1 MSISRRQF
9 FRGLAGQGEDRQ
21 RERRARIVAVEAY
34 VRTNL
39 LPYDFAISAE
49 QVDKVLEAAVASV
62 EIDAEDELLTYERRT
77 RLRETVENM
86 VEQWREGYL
95 RAEERRRE
103 AIPFVAEFLSMEA
116 TPEDLLNLR
125 QRFCIPYPAV
135 LEEEVERQVRAW
147 LSGLSNARLAEC
159 AGDTLRD
166 LVFSELR
173 SWC

>member
-21 RERRARIVAVEAY
+21 RGRQARVVAVEAY

-39 LPYDFAISAE
+39 LPYDFALTGE
-49 QVDKVLEAAVASV
+49 QTDKVLRAALASV

-77 RLRETVENM
+77 RLREIVEEM
-86 VEQWREGYL
+86 VEQWREEYL
-95 RAEERRRE
+95 RAEETRRE
-103 AIPFVAEFLSMEA
+103 AMSFVAEFLSVEA
-116 TPEDLLNLR
+116 TPEDLLKLR
-125 QRFCIPYPAV
+125 QRFYVPYPAV
-135 LEEEVERQVRAW
+135 LEEEIERQVRAW
-147 LSGLSNARLAEC
+147 LSGLSNARLAGC
-159 AGDTLRD
+159 AGDALRD